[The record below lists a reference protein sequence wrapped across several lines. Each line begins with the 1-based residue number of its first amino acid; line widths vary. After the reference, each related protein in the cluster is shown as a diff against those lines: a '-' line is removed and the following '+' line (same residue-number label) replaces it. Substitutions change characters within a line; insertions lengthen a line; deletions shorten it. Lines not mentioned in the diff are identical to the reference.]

1 MAGIAFTSPSLLFL
15 RHKIRK
21 ILKHC
26 VERGERGWWLYGGL
40 VPGLQQQYRALIG
53 AAAPGG
59 LCARPQWGGRGRH
72 LACVW
77 GGEKGLDTRSPSPP
91 PLPFSRDIKLSISL
105 LTSSHD
111 TSRVCSQRFPVSSS
125 WKCGGGWYNGR
136 LEICY
141 HHVKLIFRLLTS
153 LDLDRSKLKVI
164 YILIYLYCLFI

>member
-77 GGEKGLDTRSPSPP
+77 GGEKGFDTRSPSPP

-105 LTSSHD
+105 LTSSGYIWQPHHD
-111 TSRVCSQRFPVSSS
+111 GV
-125 WKCGGGWYNGR
+125 
-136 LEICY
+136 
-141 HHVKLIFRLLTS
+141 LTS
-153 LDLDRSKLKVI
+153 VYTSLQVCEATGSGRAMRAPASTEHQ
-164 YILIYLYCLFI
+164 